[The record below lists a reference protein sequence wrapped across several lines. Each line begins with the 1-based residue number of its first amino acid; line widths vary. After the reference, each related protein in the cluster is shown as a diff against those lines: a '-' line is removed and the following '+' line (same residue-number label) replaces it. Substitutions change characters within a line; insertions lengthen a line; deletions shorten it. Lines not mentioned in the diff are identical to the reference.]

1 MPLVAVVGPTAIG
14 KTALGVV
21 LSQRFNGEI
30 VSADSRQFY
39 RLMDIGT
46 AKPTPAELGAARH
59 HLINIAYPDETVGL
73 SQFLRLAREAIT
85 DINRRGKLPLL
96 VGGTGQYIRALLQG
110 WQVPNIPPDEEL
122 RAELEARAEAD
133 PDGLWQQ
140 LMALDPAA
148 EAFIDRRNLRRV
160 IRALEVT
167 IKSAQPFSALR
178 RRRPPPFRVLSL
190 GLTMDRAALY
200 ERADTRV
207 DKMIEAGLPAEVQ
220 DLVDRG
226 YGWRLPAMSGL
237 GYIQFRPYIDPVDPR
252 GEGCRSNVSL
262 GEVVERIKIET
273 HDFIRRQYTWFRP
286 KTAGVH
292 WLDVASPQHQETA
305 RQRVTS
311 FLAQSEDILTGNH
324 GSV

>member
-1 MPLVAVVGPTAIG
+1 VSETTTPSNQRLIPLVAIVGPTAIG
-14 KTALGVV
+14 KTALGVY
-21 LSQRFNGEI
+21 LAQRFNGEI

-46 AKPTPAELGAARH
+46 AKPTPEELAAAPH
-59 HLINIAYPDETVGL
+59 HLINIADPDETVGL
-73 SQFLRLAREAIT
+73 SQFLKLAREAVT
-85 DINRRGKLPLL
+85 DIDRRGKLPLL

-110 WQVPNIPPDEEL
+110 WQVPNIPPDKEL
-122 RAELEARAEAD
+122 RAELEARAAAD
-133 PDGLWQQ
+133 PDGLWLQ
-140 LMALDPAA
+140 LMALDPAT

-160 IRALEVT
+160 VRALEVT
-167 IKSAQPFSALR
+167 IKSGQPFSALR
-178 RRRPPPFRVLSL
+178 RRTPPPFRVLSL

-207 DKMIEAGLPAEVQ
+207 DKMIEAGLPSEVK

-237 GYIQFRPYIDPVDPR
+237 GYIQFRPYVE
-252 GEGCRSNVSL
+252 GEADL

-286 KTAGVH
+286 KASDIH
-292 WLDVASPQHQETA
+292 WLDAPSPQCHETA
-305 RQRVTS
+305 GQRVTN
-311 FLAQSEDILTGNH
+311 FLAPSKPT
-324 GSV
+324 S

>member
-1 MPLVAVVGPTAIG
+1 VGPTAIG

-21 LSQRFNGEI
+21 LAQRFNGEI

-46 AKPTPAELGAARH
+46 AKPTPEELAAVPH
-59 HLINIAYPDETVGL
+59 HLIDIAYPDETIGL
-73 SQFLRLAREAIT
+73 SQFLELAREAIT
-85 DINRRGKLPLL
+85 DIDRRGKLPLL

-110 WQVPNIPPDEEL
+110 WQIPNVPPDEEL

-140 LMALDPAA
+140 LMALDPAT

-167 IKSAQPFSALR
+167 LKSGQPFSALR
-178 RRRPPPFRVLSL
+178 RRTPPPFRALSL

-200 ERADTRV
+200 ERADARV
-207 DKMIEAGLPAEVQ
+207 DRMIEAGLPAEVQ

-237 GYIQFRPYIDPVDPR
+237 GYIQFRPYIE
-252 GEGCRSNVSL
+252 GETGL
-262 GEVVERIKIET
+262 DEVVERIKIET

-286 KTAGVH
+286 KASDIH
-292 WLDVASPQHQETA
+292 WLDAPSSQCHETA
-305 RQRVTS
+305 GQRVIN
-311 FLAQSEDILTGNH
+311 FLAQPEPTS
-324 GSV
+324 

>member
-1 MPLVAVVGPTAIG
+1 MSETTAPSSQRLIPLVAIVGPTAIG
-14 KTALGVV
+14 KTALGVY
-21 LSQRFNGEI
+21 LAQRFNGEI
-30 VSADSRQFY
+30 VSVDSRQFY

-46 AKPTPAELGAARH
+46 AKPTPEELAAAPH

-73 SQFLRLAREAIT
+73 SQFLKLAREAVT
-85 DINRRGKLPLL
+85 DIDRRGKLPLL

-122 RAELEARAEAD
+122 RAELEARAAAD
-133 PDGLWQQ
+133 PEALWLQ
-140 LMALDPAA
+140 LMALDPAT

-160 IRALEVT
+160 VRALEVT
-167 IKSAQPFSALR
+167 IKSGQPFSALR
-178 RRRPPPFRVLSL
+178 RRTPPPFRVLSL

-207 DKMIEAGLPAEVQ
+207 DKMIEAGLPSEVQ

-237 GYIQFRPYIDPVDPR
+237 GYIQFRPYVE
-252 GEGCRSNVSL
+252 GEADL

-286 KTAGVH
+286 KASDIH
-292 WLDVASPQHQETA
+292 WLDAPSPQCHETA
-305 RQRVTS
+305 GQGVTN
-311 FLAQSEDILTGNH
+311 FLAQSKPIP
-324 GSV
+324 